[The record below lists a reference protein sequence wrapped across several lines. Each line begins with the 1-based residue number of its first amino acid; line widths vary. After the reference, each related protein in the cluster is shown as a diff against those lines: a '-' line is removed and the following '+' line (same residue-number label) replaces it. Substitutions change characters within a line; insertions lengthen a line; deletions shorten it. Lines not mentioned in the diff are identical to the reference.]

1 MAITPS
7 IVRVSAVLLLCAA
20 ALPAHAGKRAKSTP
34 SSARSACAASACCAS
49 SAKSTVARTT
59 LPPGAAGMVVGLD
72 AETGQYGAAS
82 RAQLLE
88 LTALEQ
94 EMISRS
100 DEGLVERPLPG
111 GGFGI
116 DLQGRFQE
124 FVIVSIGPN
133 GKLLYQCLDDKQHV
147 HRATLRPSAPVWED
161 R

>member
-7 IVRVSAVLLLCAA
+7 IVRVSAVLLLCAV
-20 ALPAHAGKRAKSTP
+20 ALPAHAGKRTKPSTA
-34 SSARSACAASACCAS
+34 SRNQCAASTCCAS
-49 SAKSTVARTT
+49 NAKSSATAAA
-59 LPPGAAGMVVGLD
+59 LPPGTAGMVVGLD

-88 LTALEQ
+88 LTAMEQ

-100 DEGLVERPLPG
+100 DEGLVEQPLPG

-124 FVIVSIGPN
+124 FVIVTLGAD
-133 GKLLYQCLDDKQHV
+133 GKLVYQCLDNGKHV
-147 HRATLRPSAPVWED
+147 HRAATRSMAPVWED